1 MQERYALAHRMS
13 AAFASFART
22 GNPNHA
28 DLPYWPAFNVR
39 TYPTMVFANEC
50 KVLNDPNR
58 EERLAL
64 KAIREFEA
72 KITHGNHPLL

>member
-1 MQERYALAHRMS
+1 MS

-22 GNPNHA
+22 GNPNQA
-28 DLPYWPAFNVR
+28 DLPKWPAFNTR
-39 TYPTMVFANEC
+39 AYPTMVFGNEC

-64 KAIREFEA
+64 KAIRELGTTTTTA
-72 KITHGNHPLL
+72 P

>member
-1 MQERYALAHRMS
+1 MR

-28 DLPYWPAFNVR
+28 ELPNWPAFNLR

-50 KVLNDPNR
+50 KVVKDPNC

-64 KAIREFEA
+64 KAIREL
-72 KITHGNHPLL
+72 GNTTRTAQ